1 VLVLDAQGLDGSGE
15 RLSYVKKE
23 VSDEVAAALGIS
35 AKTAERQRA
44 VLMRNLG
51 MNSVMELVH

>member
-15 RLSYVKKE
+15 RLSYVEKE

-35 AKTAERQRA
+35 AKTAERKRA